1 MTADNN
7 SENSTSGNRINDDE
21 FNKLFYKYFP
31 KLAAYCGWFLHDFD
45 RGKDIAQ
52 ETFIRLTKIS
62 IDPTKSIW
70 GLLRKIAHN
79 LCIDVIKR
87 ENRLR
92 ILHDKSS
99 VDQKSHYDPT
109 LDPKDDRHVSLQGC
123 LEELKQQYLAALLK
137 CRLFELTLKTIAE
150 EEGISIAMISKRRN
164 LAEKQMRE
172 CLKKKGVFPMKGS
185 KPTSG
190 LNNLIKDYAKTIE
203 QNIAS
208 EFKRTES
215 CLKLEA
221 LRHVAAGASISEDSM
236 AHIAK
241 CKYCGS
247 LVKNWKKV
255 LSEKQDAADLKITLA
270 DFLKKLSDEIRS
282 PTESTELQATGT
294 EGGYFCEQTELSEE
308 DQAAEN
314 GLCEE
319 LLGLLDIVMNDDI
332 PIKERAN
339 LVAELHDLATAKL
352 RPKRKR
358 HA

>member
-1 MTADNN
+1 MTA
-7 SENSTSGNRINDDE
+7 SGNRINNDE
-21 FNKLFYKYFP
+21 FNKLFNDYFS
-31 KLAAYCGWFLHDFD
+31 KLAAYCGSILHDYAF
-45 RGKDIAQ
+45 GEDIAL
-52 ETFIRLTKIS
+52 ESFIRLTEIS
-62 IDPTKSIW
+62 IDRNKSIQGW
-70 GLLRKIAHN
+70 LRKTAYH
-79 LCIDVIKR
+79 LCIEALRRRDRIHTQR
-87 ENRLR
+87 ENW
-92 ILHDKSS
+92 IK
-99 VDQKSHYDPT
+99 DQKSHYGPA
-109 LDPKDDRHVSLQGC
+109 LDPKDDRHIALQGC
-123 LEELKQQYLAALLK
+123 LKELKQQYLAALLK
-137 CRLFELTLKTIAE
+137 CRLFELTLKQIAE

-164 LAEKQMRE
+164 LAETQMRE

-185 KPTSG
+185 KPTSS
-190 LNNLIKDYAKTIE
+190 LDNLIKDYAKSIE
-203 QNIAS
+203 QHIAS

-247 LVKNWKKV
+247 LVRNWKKV
-255 LSEKQDAADLKITLA
+255 LSEKQNAADLKITLA
-270 DFLKKLSDEIRS
+270 DFLKQLSDEIRT
-282 PTESTELQATGT
+282 PTEPTEIQATGT
-294 EGGYFCEQTELSEE
+294 EGYFCEQTELSEE
-308 DQAAEN
+308 EQAAEN

-339 LVAELHDLATAKL
+339 LVAELHDLATEKL